1 MRDLNG
7 KKKRENEKKLETW
20 LEKYEDAIP
29 EMSMALRKQALKELM
44 VISNGTIKNGQF
56 GNRLT
61 YFLSQNG
68 LKSTVCLA
76 LLLRKKAPFVSG
88 VPHIWSRL

>member
-44 VISNGTIKNGQF
+44 VILNDPSM
-56 GNRLT
+56 
-61 YFLSQNG
+61 
-68 LKSTVCLA
+68 
-76 LLLRKKAPFVSG
+76 AP
-88 VPHIWSRL
+88 